1 MSVRFRICLAAW
13 MATVVCAALSEA
25 SRGEDHQVTDDWS
38 ITISPARGLPP
49 AAPAAGPADAPAPN
63 GTAADQESAVPGGA
77 PGDQAAVAGRHPVVS
92 SDDLGETYRRIY
104 EAIPFNRAE
113 YNVNP
118 SYRHDATME
127 ILTGHPRHR
136 TIVTHST
143 RTGPA
148 VRPRP
153 SVPVL
158 PYRYNNPSRG
168 LNYYFYFP
176 YWNYRGIY

>member
-13 MATVVCAALSEA
+13 MAVVVCTAVSGM

-49 AAPAAGPADAPAPN
+49 AAAGPADAPVSDAPAPD
-63 GTAADQESAVPGGA
+63 TESAVHGGA
-77 PGDQAAVAGRHPVVS
+77 PGDQAAAADRHPAVS
-92 SDDLGETYRRIY
+92 SGDLGETYRRIY

-136 TIVTHST
+136 TFVTHST
-143 RTGPA
+143 QTGPT

-153 SVPVL
+153 PVPVL

-176 YWNYRGIY
+176 YWNYRGMY